1 MNGSGGGTAATNT
14 AGKRSLSRSG
24 TSMGKNSVPKAQTN
38 HQQIT
43 QFNSMQVPASIAD
56 SKGSTFLESQSQ
68 IAPFVSSMTP
78 RTMMDQNEEQDKRAM
93 TKKANEKKKPA
104 EAEPVKTRRTHKLK
118 SVTK

>member
-78 RTMMDQNEEQDKRAM
+78 RTMMDQNEEDKRAM